1 MRACESL
8 ASATNLEFS
17 MFATA
22 GASPLIGHPLYPAGP
37 LAPAPEGV
45 GAGDKGIVH
54 PRARGVN
61 RKMAVFQ
68 AILAATFFM
77 FRVDEPIGRIGAILY
92 RKFAKME
99 EMSSVFDKR
108 KGVFTWNN
116 GSGPQKRD

>member
-1 MRACESL
+1 
-8 ASATNLEFS
+8 
-17 MFATA
+17 
-22 GASPLIGHPLYPAGP
+22 
-37 LAPAPEGV
+37 
-45 GAGDKGIVH
+45 
-54 PRARGVN
+54 
-61 RKMAVFQ
+61 MAVFQ